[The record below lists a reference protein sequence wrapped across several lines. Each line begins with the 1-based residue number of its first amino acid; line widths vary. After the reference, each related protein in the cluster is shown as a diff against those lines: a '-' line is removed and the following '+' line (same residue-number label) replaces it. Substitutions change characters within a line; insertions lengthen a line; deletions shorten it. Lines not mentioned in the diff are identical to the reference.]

1 MSIEKIRELNKI
13 ATQMEEMKSKAI
25 SEVTDRKELRI
36 QALKKIQS
44 YLKELSK
51 ATEGCSWSAETP
63 ITIYW
68 LVKQEEVGSR
78 GCTKGVCFYF
88 KQNGGVNIRQSC
100 SGASGIDI
108 KDFISLSEF
117 GRTYS
122 NSNNFRWE
130 DGMVELIDRW
140 KEIKPYIEEAAEKA
154 MIERMTKAQEE
165 LANFKAS
172 YEKVA
177 NFEV

>member
-1 MSIEKIRELNKI
+1 MSIERIRELNKI
-13 ATQMEEMKSKAI
+13 ATQMEKMKKQAI

-36 QALKKIQS
+36 QALKKIQE
-44 YLKELSK
+44 YLKELSR
-51 ATEGCSWSAETP
+51 ATEGCSWNAETP

-78 GCTKGVCFYF
+78 GCPNGVCFTF
-88 KQNGGVNIRQSC
+88 KADGSVAIRQYC
-100 SGASGIDI
+100 SGASGIKI
-108 KDFISLSEF
+108 EDFTSLSEF

-140 KEIKPYIEEAAEKA
+140 KEIKPYIEAAAEKA
-154 MIERMTKAQEE
+154 MIERMTKAQKE
-165 LANFKAS
+165 LAEFKVS
-172 YEKVA
+172 YEKVVD
-177 NFEV
+177 FEV

>member
-36 QALKKIQS
+36 QALKKIQA

-51 ATEGCSWSAETP
+51 ATEGCYWTAETP

-68 LVKQEEVGSR
+68 LVKQYEIG
-78 GCTKGVCFYF
+78 TKYHKTGVCFSF
-88 KQNGGVNIRQSC
+88 LSNGTVNIKQPAA
-100 SGASGIDI
+100 ASH
-108 KDFISLSEF
+108 LSIENFTNLTEF
-117 GRTYS
+117 GRVYQDNT
-122 NSNNFRWE
+122 FHWE
-130 DGMVELIDRW
+130 DGMVELIDKW
-140 KEIKPYIEEAAEKA
+140 KEIKPYIEAAAEKA
-154 MIERMTKAQEE
+154 MIERMTKVQEE
-165 LANFKAS
+165 LADFKAS

>member
-25 SEVTDRKELRI
+25 REVTDGKELRI
-36 QALKKIQS
+36 QALKKIQA

-51 ATEGCSWSAETP
+51 ATEGCCWTAETP

-68 LVKQEEVGSR
+68 LVKQYEIGTR
-78 GCTKGVCFYF
+78 YHKTGVCFRF
-88 KQNGGVNIRQSC
+88 RSDGTVNIEQPAA
-100 SGASGIDI
+100 AS
-108 KDFISLSEF
+108 SLRITNFTNLTEF
-117 GRTYS
+117 GRVYQDST
-122 NSNNFRWE
+122 FRWE
-130 DGMVELIDRW
+130 DGMVELIDKW

-154 MIERMTKAQEE
+154 MLERMTKAQEE

-172 YEKVA
+172 YENIA